1 MPTYQQLPHV
11 IAFLLLLAR
20 LGDVG
25 STYLLSPTL
34 KLEANPLVRR
44 FRWPFAIASLLI
56 AGLPYYSLPAGVSVL
71 ITSLLVCA
79 SNSSRVW
86 FVRTIGESEY
96 HSLLIDV
103 ARRAPVG
110 LSILFCLLP
119 PLSMAM
125 IGGVMLLFYRRSQQD
140 WGFWIACGFI
150 LYALVIG
157 LYGSLAFLRYRREG
171 NALVSPTPAITE

>member
-34 KLEANPLVRR
+34 KLEANPIVRR
-44 FRWPFAIASLLI
+44 FRWPFAIATLLI
-56 AGLPYYSLPAGVSVL
+56 AALPYYSMPAGVAIL

-79 SNSSRVW
+79 SNSSRLW
-86 FVRTIGESEY
+86 LVRTMGEAEY
-96 HSLLIDV
+96 HAVLIGV
-103 ARRAPVG
+103 ARRAPVA
-110 LSILFCLLP
+110 LSIVFCLLP
-119 PLSMAM
+119 PLFMAM
-125 IGGVMLLFYRRSQQD
+125 IGGVILLFYPSRQQD
-140 WGFWIACGFI
+140 WGYWIGLGFL

-171 NALVSPTPAITE
+171 NALAARESLPAS